1 MLARAEARAAISES
15 HRSPVS
21 LVRSESLSFFDELVR
36 DKGGDPTRLLQALRI
51 DPGALAT
58 RDALI
63 PYRSMVLLLEHAA
76 SALQCPDFGL
86 QLARRQYSDGILGAL
101 DIAMRNSPTV
111 GEAWRFCVEH
121 VHVYC
126 ADTRLS
132 LSQCENSDRR
142 VMRFEIL
149 SPRLYRQRQA
159 VELSLL
165 ISHLATK
172 MISGGG
178 AAAREVWFAHE
189 PLSEQVRYADYF
201 DCDVRFARP
210 CNALFFDQ
218 ADFAAPVVGRN
229 ERVLELA
236 TFFLDTQF
244 PTCGPGI
251 TSRVRQAI
259 EEQLGKSRCTQIEV
273 AAALGMH
280 SRTLQRH
287 LRSAGEKFET
297 MKDEV
302 RRDAAMR
309 YLRDTHLP
317 LKTIAAMLGYSE
329 SSVLVRCCQRWFGQS
344 PGALRQLHAARVH

>member
-1 MLARAEARAAISES
+1 VIARGGTGAESLES
-15 HRSPVS
+15 RRHRVS
-21 LVRSESLSFFDELVR
+21 MVRSESLSFFDELVR
-36 DKGGDPTRLLQALRI
+36 DKGGDPTELLNALRI
-51 DPGALAT
+51 PPEALAT
-58 RDALI
+58 RDSLI

-76 SALQCPDFGL
+76 STLECPDFGL

-101 DIAMRNSPTV
+101 DIAMRNSRTV
-111 GEAWRFCVEH
+111 GEAWRFCVDH

-132 LSQCENSDRR
+132 LSQCSKTDRR

-149 SPRLYRQRQA
+149 LPRLYRQRQA

-172 MISGGG
+172 MISGGR
-178 AAAREVWFAHE
+178 AAAREVWFTHD
-189 PLSEQVRYADYF
+189 PVSDQVRYADYF
-201 DCDVRFARP
+201 DSDVRFARP
-210 CNALFFDQ
+210 CNALYFDD

-236 TFFLDTQF
+236 TYFLDSQF
-244 PTCGPGI
+244 PACAAAI
-251 TSRVRQAI
+251 KSRVRCAI
-259 EEQLGKSRCTQIEV
+259 EEQLGKSRCTYIEV

-280 SRTLQRH
+280 PRTLQRH
-287 LRSAGEKFET
+287 LHSEGEKFEA

-302 RRDAAMR
+302 RRDAVMR
-309 YLRDTHLP
+309 YLRDTRLP

-329 SSVLVRCCQRWFGQS
+329 TSVLVRCCRRWFGQS
-344 PGALRQLHAARVH
+344 PGALRQMHDAVVH